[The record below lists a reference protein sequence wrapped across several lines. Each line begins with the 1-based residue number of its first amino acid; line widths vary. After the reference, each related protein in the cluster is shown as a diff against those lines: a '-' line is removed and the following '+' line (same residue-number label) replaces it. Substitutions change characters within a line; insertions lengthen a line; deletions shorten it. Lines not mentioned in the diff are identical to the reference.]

1 MVIMAWVSRVY
12 KTIWSEEV
20 TRVQKKEMKSKSPI
34 GF

>member
-20 TRVQKKEMKSKSPI
+20 TRDQKRNKNNDYAKN
-34 GF
+34 